1 MKWIGPIL
9 IIIINIF
16 LFPIALLMGA
26 FGGNMLGCFIAMA
39 LILGPPNLIFLI
51 IYLGIKRAKE

>member
-9 IIIINIF
+9 IIVINIF

-39 LILGPPNLIFLI
+39 LILGPPNLIFLSYI
-51 IYLGIKRAKE
+51 